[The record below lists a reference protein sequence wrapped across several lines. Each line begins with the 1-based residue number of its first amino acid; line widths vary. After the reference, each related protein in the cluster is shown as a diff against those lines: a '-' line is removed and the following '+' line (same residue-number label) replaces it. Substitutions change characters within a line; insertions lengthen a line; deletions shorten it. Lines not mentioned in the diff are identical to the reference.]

1 MRAIDKINVL
11 LKEHGMTGA
20 ELMREIGIKS
30 TGTYSQWNKGLSKV
44 SNKNLKR
51 VAEFFNVP
59 VTSIMDDDDVPAKP
73 DSPAKTGGGVQIAD
87 WMPSNAIPVR
97 PGPMIPVLGQVR
109 CGLPMY
115 AEENICGYVSYQGN
129 RGEKYF
135 ALQATGDSMN
145 AAGICEGDTVIVRQ
159 QEMVDPDTIAVVCV
173 NGDEATLKRF
183 RQEGNLVFLSP
194 QSYNPQHKVQVYDL
208 KKTPIHIIGRVME
221 VRRSF

>member
-1 MRAIDKINVL
+1 MEALGQKMGISGSLVGRYERDEENPKIETVMRFARALNVL
-11 LKEHGMTGA
+11 VQDLYPEGMYA
-20 ELMREIGIKS
+20 DDVQAYIKS
-30 TGTYSQWNKGLSKV
+30 KMTPNPQSSL
-44 SNKNLKR
+44 
-51 VAEFFNVP
+51 
-59 VTSIMDDDDVPAKP
+59 PA
-73 DSPAKTGGGVQIAD
+73 G
-87 WMPSNAIPVR
+87 AIPVR
-97 PGPMIPVLGQVR
+97 PGPMIPVLGRVR

-129 RGEKYF
+129 SGEKYF

-145 AAGICEGDTVIVRQ
+145 AAGICDGDTVIVRQ